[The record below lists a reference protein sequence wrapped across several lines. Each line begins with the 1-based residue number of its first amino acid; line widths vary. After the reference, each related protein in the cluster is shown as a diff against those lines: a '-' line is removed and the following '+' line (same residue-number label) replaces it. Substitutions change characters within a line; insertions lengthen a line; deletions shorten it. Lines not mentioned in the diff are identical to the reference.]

1 MKVQEKVG
9 DGLADV
15 RVGSTVAGRDD
26 DTGTVT
32 ALIEGVIVDVA
43 VTGTTELDAVPEAE
57 PSPVVD
63 RDKAV
68 LEGLLAHAASAPF
81 EELSCLVV
89 RSR

>member
-57 PSPVVD
+57 PDPVVN

-68 LEGLLAHAASAPF
+68 LEGLLAQTASAPF